1 MDDDF
6 YPLIDRVMALSKEEY
21 REKVMQPYP
30 LIDALRAELG
40 ASAEIYDKFNL
51 PRVGAS
57 IYHPTFK
64 YGELEINYSTTIVI
78 SKLVDV
84 VRLTFNCTVKNP
96 DPKAWDKRIDTE
108 SYFEYFTQEQ
118 FDLDEK
124 LTAFFDQHGIR
135 KTTYS
140 EEEYVIPGLDFVHEG
155 MKFFGGQ
162 PKARMLFFEDFF
174 DYFSE

>member
-1 MDDDF
+1 MDF
-6 YPLIDRVMALSKEEY
+6 KLLIDRVMALSKEEY

-40 ASAEIYDKFNL
+40 ESAKIYDYFDL
-51 PRVGAS
+51 PRVEVS

-64 YGELEINYSTTIVI
+64 YGELEINYRTAIII

-84 VRLTFNCTVKNP
+84 VSLTFCCTVKNP
-96 DPKAWDKRIDTE
+96 DPKAWDKRIDIE

-135 KTTYS
+135 KTTHR

-174 DYFSE
+174 DYL